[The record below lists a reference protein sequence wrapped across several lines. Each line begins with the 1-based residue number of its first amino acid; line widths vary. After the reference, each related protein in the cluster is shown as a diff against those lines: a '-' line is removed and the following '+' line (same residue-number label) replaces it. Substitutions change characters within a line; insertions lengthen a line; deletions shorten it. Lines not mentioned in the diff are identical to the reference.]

1 MRLVFAAV
9 LLLSTAPAFA
19 IDAVTYSG
27 TLGDHDIVVELTDP
41 TGSVVAGRYSYLDKG
56 ADIPLDA
63 ASTEEGVI
71 TLAEEAPCTDE
82 TCVEDENSEIAK
94 IPVAA
99 NWQLKLLEDG
109 SIAGGWNPVA
119 DGKALDIKLTEIGR
133 RALPDGTELDVGG
146 LIDSAATIR
155 FESTDNLSADNA
167 PYEFTKLDIPYEQG
181 AEMTLDGSKYRLDI
195 DPRSKFKFP
204 TIVALADGSSPE
216 LANATLRSRHGGIS
230 LNAFDCLSKV
240 YAGTGFRP
248 GFGGG
253 EPSLGDY
260 DGEAI
265 DLVYLSPTVTGWTE
279 AGSTFCGGAYPNNHF
294 DSYIM
299 DTKTGEPLALGKI
312 FKDWTAVTDYT
323 TYEDATDQ
331 AAALADPANYGW
343 SAGQPLIDYVEAN
356 REIFDAETEKE
367 CGMSDLVASNL
378 DMRFEAG
385 DRVVFTITGLPHA
398 TFACSNDL
406 LTVKLADI
414 PQLLAPTAKD
424 FFPSLAK

>member
-82 TCVEDENSEIAK
+82 TCVEDENSEIFK

-204 TIVALADGSSPE
+204 TIVALADGSSPNWPTPRCARAMAASASMRSIACQRSMPE
-216 LANATLRSRHGGIS
+216 QASAPVSAAASPVLVTTTAKRSIWSICRQPSPAGRKRAAPFVAGLIPTTISTATSWTPKPASLWRWARSSRIGLPSPTTPPMKTPRIRLQHWPIRLTTAGLLANR
-230 LNAFDCLSKV
+230 
-240 YAGTGFRP
+240 
-248 GFGGG
+248 
-253 EPSLGDY
+253 
-260 DGEAI
+260 
-265 DLVYLSPTVTGWTE
+265 
-279 AGSTFCGGAYPNNHF
+279 
-294 DSYIM
+294 
-299 DTKTGEPLALGKI
+299 
-312 FKDWTAVTDYT
+312 
-323 TYEDATDQ
+323 
-331 AAALADPANYGW
+331 
-343 SAGQPLIDYVEAN
+343 
-356 REIFDAETEKE
+356 
-367 CGMSDLVASNL
+367 
-378 DMRFEAG
+378 
-385 DRVVFTITGLPHA
+385 
-398 TFACSNDL
+398 
-406 LTVKLADI
+406 
-414 PQLLAPTAKD
+414 
-424 FFPSLAK
+424 